1 MAISVISS
9 ANAAPNAGQILNGA
23 SSTDSSANGFAD
35 LLFSQLSPVIAGLP
49 GQLGTGNTAK
59 EKAGS
64 DKKDLAAEQTA
75 LSADPA
81 LAFLMGTPVAQAPII
96 ANNGN
101 TQLSGELAARNASL
115 APQDTNA
122 QGDALLAGRDMALT
136 STSLKSR
143 TAPPGEAT
151 KDTTGST
158 LLAAKQLASGETP
171 PVDAEKT
178 GTFTFQNILAA
189 KENTSITAK
198 SADSLSLP
206 ANIAAEPHLP
216 SGQDSSAQLGAIA
229 NSTAKAE
236 VLAESK
242 TQVATPLHSAA
253 WGSEFANK
261 VVWLAKND
269 QQQAQ
274 ININPAQLG
283 PIQITLHLNG
293 DQATATFGSANAEVR
308 QAIENSLPQLKE
320 MLSSAG
326 INLGQADVG
335 ANLAQQNREVPYQA
349 PNGNRL
355 ANETAI
361 LPGDGNIGNGKIS
374 PPIQQGRGLVDLF
387 A

>member
-1 MAISVISS
+1 
-9 ANAAPNAGQILNGA
+9 
-23 SSTDSSANGFAD
+23 
-35 LLFSQLSPVIAGLP
+35 
-49 GQLGTGNTAK
+49 
-59 EKAGS
+59 
-64 DKKDLAAEQTA
+64 
-75 LSADPA
+75 
-81 LAFLMGTPVAQAPII
+81 
-96 ANNGN
+96 
-101 TQLSGELAARNASL
+101 
-115 APQDTNA
+115 
-122 QGDALLAGRDMALT
+122 MALT
-136 STSLKSR
+136 NAALKSS
-143 TAPPGEAT
+143 TGAAGQAT
-151 KDTTGST
+151 KDTTGNA
-158 LLAAKQLASGETP
+158 LLAAKQVTAGEP
-171 PVDAEKT
+171 PPAEAEKP
-178 GTFTFQNILAA
+178 GNITFQNILAT
-189 KENTSITAK
+189 KEGASITTK
-198 SADSLSLP
+198 GGDSLSLP
-206 ANIAAEPHLP
+206 ANIAAEPRLP

-236 VLAESK
+236 AVADSK
-242 TQVATPLHSAA
+242 AQISTPLHSAA

>member
-9 ANAAPNAGQILNGA
+9 ANASPKAGQILNGA

-49 GQLGTGNTAK
+49 GQLGTGDTAK
-59 EKAGS
+59 EKAGT

-75 LSADPA
+75 LTADPA

-96 ANNGN
+96 TNNGAAQLPTDLTAKDGQSISDPN
-101 TQLSGELAARNASL
+101 TQENTLFSRS
-115 APQDTNA
+115 
-122 QGDALLAGRDMALT
+122 DMALT
-136 STSLKSR
+136 NAALKSS
-143 TAPPGEAT
+143 TGAAGQAT
-151 KDTTGST
+151 KDTTGNA
-158 LLAAKQLASGETP
+158 LLAAKQVAAGEP
-171 PVDAEKT
+171 PPAEAEKT
-178 GTFTFQNILAA
+178 GNITVQNILAT
-189 KENTSITAK
+189 KEGASITTK
-198 SADSLSLP
+198 GGDSLSLP
-206 ANIAAEPHLP
+206 ANIAAEPRLP

-236 VLAESK
+236 AVADSK
-242 TQVATPLHSAA
+242 AQISTPLHSAA

-361 LPGDGNIGNGKIS
+361 LPGDGNIGNGKGNPS
-374 PPIQQGRGLVDLF
+374 IQQGRGLVDLF